1 MSSDLQTKAVPTLFS
16 RGKEIFC
23 IHIAGI
29 LKGKIA
35 YFTKIAFFSSALFV
49 FRIAVK
55 EILREQ
61 ISLQYCQERIGVP
74 RRMRS

>member
-29 LKGKIA
+29 LKG

-55 EILREQ
+55 ETLREQ
-61 ISLQYCQERIGVP
+61 ISLQYYQERIGAP